1 MAYDIRDVTNFFLS
15 KGPMSPKK
23 LQKLLYYAYSW
34 FLTFQNESV
43 EELENK
49 LFDNEFQA
57 WVHGPVIPEVYEQ
70 YRHYGYKEIEPFTG
84 EIPVFD
90 GDTLD
95 VLEQVWDVYGHFNG
109 NELESIT
116 HQESPWINARKGYS
130 PLERCQKNIDDKDIF
145 ECYIKRIGE

>member
-1 MAYDIRDVTNFFLS
+1 MYSIQDVANFFLS
-15 KGPMSPKK
+15 KESMTPKK

-34 FLTFQNESV
+34 FLTFENETV

-49 LFDNEFQA
+49 LFNNEFQA
-57 WVHGPVIPEVYEQ
+57 WVHGPVVPQIYEQ
-70 YRHYGYKEIEPFTG
+70 YRGYGYREIEAFIG
-84 EIPVFD
+84 DVVEFD
-90 GDTLD
+90 SDTLD
-95 VLEQVWDVYGHFNG
+95 VLEQVWDVYGHYNG

-116 HQESPWINARKGYS
+116 HQESPWLNARKGYS